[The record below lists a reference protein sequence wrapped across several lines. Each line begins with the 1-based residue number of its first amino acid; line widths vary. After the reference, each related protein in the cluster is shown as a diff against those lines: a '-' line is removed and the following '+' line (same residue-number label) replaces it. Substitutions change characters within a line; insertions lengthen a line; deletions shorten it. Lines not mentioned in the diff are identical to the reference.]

1 VPVCELDASGNVV
14 AQTMFGAQG
23 LVSRN
28 TPASGTVWYAF
39 DERGNVAQ
47 RVGGNGAVLST
58 DLYDGFGKRR
68 SGAADVF
75 GFGGQAG
82 YYTDVETGLVLCTNR
97 HYDPQS
103 GRFLTRDPL
112 GYGGGINLYSYTQN
126 NPVNWMDPSGHGVM
140 TTLAG
145 PVGRAW
151 TYGKAVV
158 ALGQATSGSVS
169 AVADNGQTSVAAELR
184 EVVEAHG
191 TEAAPGSAEEGIN
204 AQEVGEGFA
213 KQGFDSGVVETSS
226 AEILG
231 AGGEGLGA
239 AEGLGG
245 VAAAGGAGGAA
256 VAVLPVVVIAAGV
269 YAVADLAHYAATG
282 KSNGFF
288 TSLGQKIAD
297 KLFPGPDGLPA
308 PDQPRR
314 KKCR

>member
-1 VPVCELDASGNVV
+1 
-14 AQTMFGAQG
+14 MFGAQG

-28 TPASGTVWYAF
+28 TQPNGLSPAGTLWYAF
-39 DERGNVAQ
+39 DERGSVAQ
-47 RVGGNGAVLST
+47 RTGSSGGVASS
-58 DLYDGFGKRR
+58 DLYDAFGNVT
-68 SGAADVF
+68 STGGPDVF
-75 GFGGQAG
+75 GFRGQAG